1 MKSSKGIIL
10 MYDISNENSFKAL
23 KDFWF
28 DFIKEIGATLF
39 VVANKNDSEEKKV
52 KDEEGKEFA
61 QSIGADFFS
70 VTATDNNSVTELF
83 TKIEE
88 KLKNK

>member
-1 MKSSKGIIL
+1 M
-10 MYDISNENSFKAL
+10 
-23 KDFWF
+23 
-28 DFIKEIGATLF
+28 
-39 VVANKNDSEEKKV
+39 VANKNDLEEKKV